1 MNQDARSDAGGQQR
15 DPAGPGIRLD
25 EVLRW
30 GRLATATLLG
40 GETALDRQATRVLI
54 APTGRSREG
63 DFAGA
68 IVLLDGRELA
78 LDTYLVDVTLR
89 WMGEAGA
96 VMLVVVSPE
105 QPPGIA
111 SCRLADR
118 SGVALVETADS
129 VLDLADALRELVEAP
144 QRVLARVIV
153 DAVDKLAHLS
163 PSSGVAGVL
172 DVVRQALGAQVSLIA
187 AEGEL
192 LAGDL
197 LSPPL
202 LRKDQVNVQLS
213 TVVGKTH
220 RFTQPVTL
228 ASGERPSFW
237 IVAELEAPGE
247 VRTSATRSLLKI
259 GGSYVANRLISDRL
273 EQERDA
279 RARLGVL
286 NAIMATAG
294 RPSAALVQQ
303 VATLGWITDGWA
315 TAVHLRIAGP
325 VDSMQILALTDPV
338 RALLAESGFDG
349 PLVERSDGWTTWT
362 VRLVE
367 PPAASF
373 AHDTAAVRQAVRRF
387 MESRDH
393 LRVYAGIGRPYLGLQ
408 GLKRSLAEAHEA
420 MTIAQGTGS
429 RSGVQHIDEVGLQ
442 RILVGWYSSEES
454 RDLARSLLRPVLE
467 IDRQEELLSTLEVF
481 LDNESSPTVTAEI
494 LGVHRNTVVNRIS
507 RAKSVLSA
515 DLDDPDERLA
525 VQLAC
530 RLAKLRG

>member
-367 PPAASF
+367 PPAARF
-373 AHDTAAVRQAVRRF
+373 A
-387 MESRDH
+387 
-393 LRVYAGIGRPYLGLQ
+393 
-408 GLKRSLAEAHEA
+408 
-420 MTIAQGTGS
+420 
-429 RSGVQHIDEVGLQ
+429 
-442 RILVGWYSSEES
+442 
-454 RDLARSLLRPVLE
+454 
-467 IDRQEELLSTLEVF
+467 
-481 LDNESSPTVTAEI
+481 
-494 LGVHRNTVVNRIS
+494 
-507 RAKSVLSA
+507 
-515 DLDDPDERLA
+515 
-525 VQLAC
+525 
-530 RLAKLRG
+530 